1 MEAVIAFIIFGL
13 IATLVMPNLITR
25 EVTLALIIL
34 GTLAILMPR
43 TFSRELTLA
52 LFAFGMLFT
61 LVIPPLL
68 KK

>member
-1 MEAVIAFIIFGL
+1 MEAVIAFIVFGL
-13 IATLVMPNLITR
+13 IATLVMPNLLTK

-34 GTLAILMPR
+34 GALAILMPR

-68 KK
+68 K

>member
-1 MEAVIAFIIFGL
+1 MEAAIAFIIFGL
-13 IATLVMPNLITR
+13 IATLVMPNLLTKEITI
-25 EVTLALIIL
+25 ALIVL

-61 LVIPPLL
+61 LVIPPLM
-68 KK
+68 K

>member
-1 MEAVIAFIIFGL
+1 MEAAIAFIIFGL
-13 IATLVMPNLITR
+13 IATLVMPNLLTKEITI
-25 EVTLALIIL
+25 ALIVL

-68 KK
+68 K